1 MSQGSL
7 SSFALRLWL
16 AAGMVVALSVAFLV
30 YVQSE
35 KRIDV
40 ANARRIEFIR
50 LLEELRDSSDN
61 LTRMVRTFVVTG
73 DPAYEQAYREIL
85 DIREGRIPGR
95 SPASQVYWELGEGD
109 RPAAGATANGA
120 VPLLERMRR
129 AGITEEELRSLQSAK
144 TESDHLTGVEFR
156 AMEEMRRLPPDD
168 AAARIRVI
176 SLLYDADYHASKKR
190 IMEPIAKTFA
200 QIDART
206 AQAVSESIRVAAL
219 MRVLVIA
226 LGICLLLMLWGIY
239 RSIRQLLGGPVDEVR
254 RQIAMLGTGD
264 VRLAAPGG
272 PPGSILGLIGQQ
284 SRKLAEIE
292 QERREREQE
301 LKLAKEAAEAANRAK
316 SSFLSSM
323 SHEIRTPMNGILG
336 MAQLLLDSRLD
347 EEQRELA
354 TILKTSS
361 DHLIDII
368 QEILDLSKVEAGKME
383 IQRAPFAVRD
393 LVESACG
400 VFEFSAREKGLA
412 LSWGIDPNVSR
423 SVVGDELRIRQI
435 LMNLLGNALKFTK
448 AGSIHIAVS
457 QSKPA
462 AGAESF
468 LRFEVSDTGIGI
480 PNDKLRMI
488 FEPFTQADTSHARPY
503 GGTGLGLSI
512 AKKLAELMGGSIGVE
527 SRDGTGSKFWFT
539 ASVGVVPAAR

>member
-1 MSQGSL
+1 MSRSSL
-7 SSFALRLWL
+7 ASFALRLWL
-16 AAGMVVALSVAFLV
+16 AACMVVALSVAFLV

-40 ANARRIEFIR
+40 ANARRIESIR
-50 LLEELRDSSDN
+50 LAEELRDSSDN

-73 DPAYEQAYREIL
+73 DPAYENAYREIL

-109 RPAAGATANGA
+109 RPAAGAAANGA

-129 AGITEEELRSLQSAK
+129 AGITEGELRSLQSAK

-156 AMEEMRRLPPDD
+156 AMEEMRRLPSDD
-168 AAARIRVI
+168 AAARMRVI

-219 MRVLVIA
+219 LRVVVIA
-226 LGICLLLMLWGIY
+226 LGICLLFMLWGIY
-239 RSIRQLLGGPVDEVR
+239 RSIRQLLGGSVDDVR

-272 PPGSILGLIGQQ
+272 PPGSILGLIGEQ
-284 SRKLAEIE
+284 SRKLVEIE

-336 MAQLLLDSRLD
+336 MAQLLLDSPLN

-361 DHLIDII
+361 DHLLDII
-368 QEILDLSKVEAGKME
+368 QEILDISKIEAGKME
-383 IQRAPFAVRD
+383 IRRAPFSVSD
-393 LVESACG
+393 LVAGACG
-400 VFEFSAREKGLA
+400 IFEFSAREKGLQITW
-412 LSWGIDPNVSR
+412 SIDASIGR
-423 SVVGDELRIRQI
+423 SVVGDEFRIRQI

-448 AGSIHIAVS
+448 SGHIRVTVS
-457 QSKPA
+457 QCRPN
-462 AGAESF
+462 AGEKCL
-468 LRFEVSDTGIGI
+468 LRFEVSDSGIGI
-480 PNDKLRMI
+480 PEDKMRMI
-488 FEPFTQADTSHARPY
+488 FEPFTQGDTSNTRRY
-503 GGTGLGLSI
+503 GGTGLGLAIS
-512 AKKLAELMGGSIGVE
+512 KKLAELMGGSIGVE

-539 ASVGVVPAAR
+539 AAVEAVPATC